1 MPKTLIIVESPT
13 KAKTIGQYL
22 GRDYT
27 VKASMGHVRDLP
39 KSELGV
45 NTQTFEPKYVSS
57 GRPQVLKDLRSA
69 AAAADQVLLATD
81 PDREG
86 EAIAWHI
93 AELLKLKQPQRLEFH
108 EITRPAIQHALETPQ
123 PLNQALFDAQ
133 QARRL
138 LDRLVGYGLS
148 PLLWR
153 KVQSGISAGRVQSV
167 AVRLICE
174 REREITSFQPV
185 EYWSIDVDLRKL
197 VPPTDPFRARLVQ
210 VDGKKPELGN
220 AEQSQTI
227 VDGLQQAAF
236 AVKDVVT
243 KPVRRNPP
251 PPFTTSTLQQA
262 AAHRLGM
269 SAKRTMVMAQQLY
282 EGIDLG
288 LEGQV
293 GLITYMRTD
302 SVNLAESAITAAR
315 RYIQAAFSPQHLPEK
330 PVRYRTRTKGA
341 QEAHEAIRPTDPER
355 TPDSVR
361 GRLDHDQFRL
371 YQLIWQ
377 RMVASQMTPAVY
389 NRTTADIGATVG
401 GVERYGLRA
410 TATQLSMPGYLALYG
425 INADEQAEEPREDG
439 TEGQNPALPP
449 LTAREAL
456 ALVTV
461 LPEQHFTEPPPRYNE
476 ASLVRTLE
484 QLGIGRPST
493 YAQILS
499 TVQDRGYVEKQG
511 KTLQPTPLGFATND
525 FLVEH
530 FGNVV
535 DTGFTAGLEEQL
547 DDVAAGD
554 RPWRQLLAEFYG
566 PFSTSLTDKQNVPH
580 VKIEKPPAVEVGE
593 NCPDCGKPLVERRS
607 RFGTFVGCSGYPEC
621 RYIKR
626 AGGEAAGPPP
636 EPTGVA
642 CPRCSKG
649 QLIKRTAGKGR
660 NKGNAFYGCSN
671 YPRCRFITSDLN
683 DLSDDKAPAKGKAEA
698 AEPVA
703 KAKPVRTRKTVA
715 SATADTEAAEP
726 IGATAKGGR
735 SRKAAAPRATEDAD
749 GNPAPVKAP
758 RPRRQPATL
767 AADGTVSGG
776 TASGSRRAAPRGRAA
791 RPAGVAS
798 DAVWAAAIAGEE
810 R

>member
-1 MPKTLIIVESPT
+1 MAKTLIIVESPT

-45 NTQTFEPKYVSS
+45 NTETFEPKYVSS
-57 GRPQVLKDLRSA
+57 GRPQVMKDLRSA
-69 AAAADQVLLATD
+69 AASADHILLATD

-93 AELLKLKQPQRLEFH
+93 AELLKIKQPQRLEFH

-123 PLNQALFDAQ
+123 PLNRALFDAQ

-167 AVRLICE
+167 AVRLVCE
-174 REREITSFQPV
+174 REREITSFQAV
-185 EYWSIDVDLRKL
+185 EYWSIDADLHKL
-197 VPPTDPFRARLVQ
+197 VAPTDPFRARLVQ
-210 VDGKKPELGN
+210 VAGKKPELGN
-220 AEQSQTI
+220 AAQAQAI
-227 VDGLQQAAF
+227 VEGLRQAAF
-236 AVKDVVT
+236 VVQDVAT
-243 KPVRRNPP
+243 RPVRRNPP

-269 SAKRTMVMAQQLY
+269 SAKRTMSVAQQLY
-282 EGIDLG
+282 EGVDLG
-288 LEGQV
+288 IEGQV

-302 SVNLAESAITAAR
+302 SVNLAESAIAAAR
-315 RYIQAAFSPQHLPEK
+315 RYIQAAFAPQHLPEK
-330 PVRYRTRTKGA
+330 PVRYRTKAKGA

-355 TPDSVR
+355 APESVR
-361 GRLDHDQFRL
+361 GHLEGDQFRL

-389 NRTTADIGATVG
+389 NRTTVEIDGNRG
-401 GVERYGLRA
+401 GVRHYGLRA

-425 INADEQAEEPREDG
+425 INADEQAEEPREEG
-439 TEGQNPALPP
+439 TEGQNATLPP
-449 LTAREAL
+449 LTEQEPL
-456 ALVTV
+456 ALTE
-461 LPEQHFTEPPPRYNE
+461 LFPEQHFTEPPPRYNE

-493 YAQILS
+493 YAQILG
-499 TVQDRGYVEKQG
+499 TILDRGYVEKQG
-511 KTLQPTPLGFATND
+511 KTLLPTPLGFATND

-547 DDVAAGD
+547 DDVATGD

-566 PFSTSLTDKQNVPH
+566 PFATNLTDKQNVPH
-580 VKIEKPPAVEVGE
+580 VKIDKPAAVEVGE

-626 AGGEAAGPPP
+626 ADGEAAGPPP
-636 EPTGVA
+636 EPTGVT
-642 CPRCSKG
+642 CPRCDKG
-649 QLIKRTAGKGR
+649 ELLKRVASKGR
-660 NKGNAFYGCSN
+660 NKGNIFYGCST
-671 YPRCRFITSDLN
+671 YPRCRFITN
-683 DLSDDKAPAKGKAEA
+683 DLTKLDDEKPAAAQKAAPETKKKA
-698 AEPVA
+698 VTR
-703 KAKPVRTRKTVA
+703 RTTPRLRKTVA
-715 SATADTEAAEP
+715 DATAT
-726 IGATAKGGR
+726 
-735 SRKAAAPRATEDAD
+735 
-749 GNPAPVKAP
+749 PVAN
-758 RPRRQPATL
+758 
-767 AADGTVSGG
+767 GTVSGG
-776 TASGSRRAAPRGRAA
+776 RLSKPPRATGARSRSA
-791 RPAGVAS
+791 RTGAG
-798 DAVWAAAIAGEE
+798 DEVWATAIAAEE
-810 R
+810 G

>member
-45 NTQTFEPKYVSS
+45 NTETFEPKYVSS
-57 GRPQVLKDLRSA
+57 GRPAVLKDLRA
-69 AAAADQVLLATD
+69 AAASADHVLLATD

-93 AELLKLKQPQRLEFH
+93 ADLLKLKQPQRLEFH

-174 REREITSFQPV
+174 REREVTSFQPV
-185 EYWSIDVDLRKL
+185 EYWSIDTDLRKL
-197 VPPTDPFRARLVQ
+197 VAPTDPFRARLVQ
-210 VDGKKPELGN
+210 VGGKKPELGN
-220 AEQSQTI
+220 AEQSQAI
-227 VDGLQQAAF
+227 VEGLRQSTF
-236 AVKDVVT
+236 AVKEVVT

-269 SAKRTMVMAQQLY
+269 SAKRTMTVAQQLY

-302 SVNLAESAITAAR
+302 SVNLAESAIAAAR
-315 RYIQAAFSPQHLPEK
+315 RYIQAAFSPQHLPDK
-330 PVRYRTRTKGA
+330 PVRYRTKSKGA

-355 TPDSVR
+355 APESVR
-361 GRLDHDQFRL
+361 GHLDGDQFRL

-377 RMVASQMTPAVY
+377 RMVASQMTAAVY
-389 NRTTADIGATVG
+389 NRTTAEISGSRD

-425 INADEQAEEPREDG
+425 INADEQAEEPREEG
-439 TEGQNPALPP
+439 TEGQNAALPP
-449 LTAREAL
+449 LAARESL
-456 ALVTV
+456 DLVQ
-461 LPEQHFTEPPPRYNE
+461 LYPEQHFTEPLPRYNE

-493 YAQILS
+493 YAQILG
-499 TVQDRGYVEKQG
+499 TIQDRGYVEKQG
-511 KTLQPTPLGFATND
+511 KTLLPTSLGFATND

-554 RPWRQLLAEFYG
+554 RPWRQLLAAFYG
-566 PFSTSLTDKQNVPH
+566 PFSTNLAEKQNVPH
-580 VKIEKPPAVEVGE
+580 VKIEKPPVVEVGE

-621 RYIKR
+621 RFIKR

-642 CPRCSKG
+642 CPRCAKG
-649 QLIKRTAGKGR
+649 ALLKRVASKGR
-660 NKGNAFYGCSN
+660 NKGNTFYGCSN
-671 YPRCRFITSDLN
+671 YPRCRFITN
-683 DLSDDKAPAKGKAEA
+683 DLTNPEDSKAPPKVKKEA
-698 AEPVA
+698 VEPVA
-703 KAKPVRTRKTVA
+703 KAAPVRRTTPRARKTVE
-715 SATADTEAAEP
+715 ATT
-726 IGATAKGGR
+726 
-735 SRKAAAPRATEDAD
+735 
-749 GNPAPVKAP
+749 APV
-758 RPRRQPATL
+758 
-767 AADGTVSGG
+767 ADGTVSGG
-776 TASGSRRAAPRGRAA
+776 RVSRVTRGTSSRTRSTRSGASE
-791 RPAGVAS
+791 
-798 DAVWAAAIAGEE
+798 AVWAAAIAAEE
-810 R
+810 G